1 MALMKVNLSLNA
13 FETYLKKGNTKYA
26 AADNLTIAD
35 LGLIAGTLSL
45 ESINFSLKDYPLVE
59 KWYATFKQEYPELWA
74 IAREGMQLIADFDK
88 SPIDLSK
95 LIHPLYPK
103 RKL

>member
-13 FETYLKKGNTKYA
+13 LETYLRKGNTKYA

-35 LGLIAGTLSL
+35 LGLVAGTLSL
-45 ESINFSLKDYPLVE
+45 ESINFSLKSYPLVE

-74 IAREGMQLIADFDK
+74 IASEGMQVIAEYEK
-88 SPIDLSK
+88 SPPDLSK
-95 LIHPLYPK
+95 LNHPLYPK